1 MEIGLTMTL
10 EVGGPISKLSALL
23 HRTDKVIQ
31 AIHGSCH
38 TWRTFGIISFAIL
51 QNWAVGEGSEVS
63 HAVGLDDVDSLE
75 VFLGGLHHGV
85 GDGSGLYGAVFL
97 QRANHDA

>member
-1 MEIGLTMTL
+1 MTL
-10 EVGGPISKLSALL
+10 EVGGPISKLLALFP
-23 HRTDKVIQ
+23 RTDEVMQ

-38 TWRTFGIISFAIL
+38 TGLTFGTTSFAIL
-51 QNWAVGEGSEVS
+51 QNWAVGEGSDVLY
-63 HAVGLDDVDSLE
+63 AVGLDDVYSLE

-85 GDGSGLYGAVFL
+85 GDSSGLYGAVFL